1 MIFGCHQDADSM
13 SGRKMYKP
21 LPFGS
26 KPCAQLGV
34 RHLRRCLLLLK
45 VGGLGSQSLG
55 LLADLS
61 TRQDWLRLN
70 KSQVIQHQKQSVCG
84 YENKLKT
91 FLKLFRL
98 PQSPVGIRCI
108 Y

>member
-1 MIFGCHQDADSM
+1 
-13 SGRKMYKP
+13 
-21 LPFGS
+21 
-26 KPCAQLGV
+26 
-34 RHLRRCLLLLK
+34 